1 MLVRVVKMHFT
12 PSFIE
17 EFKTL
22 LDQLKSQI
30 SSFEGCNGVQLLQH
44 ETQPELFFTISN
56 WQSVEHLESYRNS

>member
-22 LDQLKSQI
+22 FDQLKSQI
-30 SSFEGCNGVQLLQH
+30 SNFK
-44 ETQPELFFTISN
+44 F
-56 WQSVEHLESYRNS
+56 